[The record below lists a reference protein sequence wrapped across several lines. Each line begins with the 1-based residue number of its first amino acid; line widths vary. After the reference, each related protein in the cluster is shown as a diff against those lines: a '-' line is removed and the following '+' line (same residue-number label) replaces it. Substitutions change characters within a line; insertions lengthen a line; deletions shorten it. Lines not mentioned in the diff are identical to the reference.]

1 MLTNRTF
8 THGGR
13 SFRVQR
19 VALQSGN
26 LTFDLETPST
36 ITAASEFSSETLLVG
51 NSSFA
56 FSSATYE
63 PVDEA
68 FTWTSTGLS
77 WSVNDAVRL
86 VLTTPPAPLEALKAR
101 RGDGEVG
108 LEWVPPGSVP
118 GSPLTGYQVRRL
130 VGGGAF
136 GSWRNIPR
144 SAPGQSNAESYAVTG
159 LDNGTRYH
167 TRNAVHSDRVS
178 CGRFLRKSGLVAA
191 RHLINPANR
200 LAGRAL
206 FSSSRTRR

>member
-77 WSVNDAVRL
+77 WSV
-86 VLTTPPAPLEALKAR
+86 K
-101 RGDGEVG
+101 
-108 LEWVPPGSVP
+108 
-118 GSPLTGYQVRRL
+118 
-130 VGGGAF
+130 
-136 GSWRNIPR
+136 
-144 SAPGQSNAESYAVTG
+144 
-159 LDNGTRYH
+159 
-167 TRNAVHSDRVS
+167 
-178 CGRFLRKSGLVAA
+178 
-191 RHLINPANR
+191 
-200 LAGRAL
+200 
-206 FSSSRTRR
+206 